1 MKLYLVVP
9 CYNEEEGLEDSAR
22 KLLNKMHALAAQG
35 RIDPEESRIVFIN
48 DGSRDKT
55 GDIIRQ
61 LYNDHREITGIHFTA
76 NFGHQCAVLAGYHF
90 AHGKCDACISIDAD
104 LQQDIEAIDLF
115 LDEYEKGN
123 DIVYGVRNSRD
134 TDGFFKKLTSQVFY
148 GMMRLMGTTIIP
160 NHADYRLL
168 SDRALGMLA
177 EYGEGSVFLRG
188 LIPTLGLPSSI
199 VYFDVKERT
208 AGTSKYTLKKMMIL
222 AANGITSF
230 SIAPI
235 HYVFFAGVFI
245 LFVSLIVMIVTFVEW
260 LQGKNVSGYTTVV
273 LSIWALGA
281 LQLIAIGIVGEYIGK
296 NYIETKKRPRY
307 IIGDVEHHD

>member
-9 CYNEEEGLEDSAR
+9 CYNEEEGLEDSAC
-22 KLLNKMHALAAQG
+22 KLLDKMHALAAQG

-48 DGSRDKT
+48 DGSRDKI

>member
-245 LFVSLIVMIVTFVEW
+245 LFVSLIVMIVTFAEW

>member
-177 EYGEGSVFLRG
+177 EYA
-188 LIPTLGLPSSI
+188 
-199 VYFDVKERT
+199 K
-208 AGTSKYTLKKMMIL
+208 
-222 AANGITSF
+222 
-230 SIAPI
+230 
-235 HYVFFAGVFI
+235 
-245 LFVSLIVMIVTFVEW
+245 
-260 LQGKNVSGYTTVV
+260 
-273 LSIWALGA
+273 GA
-281 LQLIAIGIVGEYIGK
+281 CSCGA
-296 NYIETKKRPRY
+296 
-307 IIGDVEHHD
+307 